1 MRKTSKKQSLKKK
14 NEKLAEIPLEISQQ
28 EFDELVAQVADLSR
42 QEAAEELLECARY
55 GEVDAIRAILTKY
68 PDVVDTVDESGST
81 ALHKAAANG
90 HVSSTRLLVQKGA
103 SLLSNAAGNTP
114 LHWAAASGHDKIVD
128 ILLNESS
135 YDVDVL
141 QKNSFGRSALTEG
154 FASQCTE
161 VVKVLLEHDSAAE
174 DKLLSGGK
182 EIDDTN
188 EDESNGESLSDIPR
202 KSKACVTHEF
212 DFCSADTNGT
222 RQPLCIRELSIAHAD
237 NPFGDS
243 AVDDTTGYGI
253 WCASLAM
260 ARWMASPDIESRF
273 RNKTILELGA
283 GCGVPGLAAAHYT
296 AASRVYVTDLNPT
309 TVDNLQ
315 YNVDL
320 NFENDNTNNKQ
331 QRVIAST
338 IDWDDETTWPKEK
351 LDFVIGSD
359 LIYQASIV
367 PLLKKVVMGLLK
379 PESGRFLYVA
389 PDTGR
394 DGLPQFIESMKSDG
408 CELIN
413 VKKAP
418 DESYTNPL
426 SSGDDEDCFL
436 HFNELAASTYILY
449 EFCCEN
455 KD

>member
-182 EIDDTN
+182 EIGDTN

-222 RQPLCIRELSIAHAD
+222 RQPLCIRELVSINLFWLLVCGCAFVTNIH
-237 NPFGDS
+237 S
-243 AVDDTTGYGI
+243 YCTG
-253 WCASLAM
+253 
-260 ARWMASPDIESRF
+260 
-273 RNKTILELGA
+273 
-283 GCGVPGLAAAHYT
+283 V
-296 AASRVYVTDLNPT
+296 
-309 TVDNLQ
+309 
-315 YNVDL
+315 
-320 NFENDNTNNKQ
+320 
-331 QRVIAST
+331 
-338 IDWDDETTWPKEK
+338 
-351 LDFVIGSD
+351 
-359 LIYQASIV
+359 
-367 PLLKKVVMGLLK
+367 
-379 PESGRFLYVA
+379 
-389 PDTGR
+389 
-394 DGLPQFIESMKSDG
+394 
-408 CELIN
+408 
-413 VKKAP
+413 
-418 DESYTNPL
+418 
-426 SSGDDEDCFL
+426 
-436 HFNELAASTYILY
+436 
-449 EFCCEN
+449 
-455 KD
+455 